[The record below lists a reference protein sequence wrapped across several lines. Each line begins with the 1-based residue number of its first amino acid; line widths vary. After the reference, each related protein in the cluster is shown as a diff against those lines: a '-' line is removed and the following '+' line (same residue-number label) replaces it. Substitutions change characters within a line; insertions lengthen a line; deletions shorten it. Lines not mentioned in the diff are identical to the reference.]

1 MSRLAVFV
9 ITAALLILAPQ
20 ALAKHI
26 TGAKVCGA
34 SDCRDVQA
42 RGLLVALPDLGDPT
56 DPPRSPAGGWYRTT
70 MTVSRLDGFEARP
83 PAAAPD
89 PAPGG
94 DFPWAWVAAV
104 VSFGAAAAAYAMR
117 RRRGGRFGHPG
128 TAAAD

>member
-42 RGLLVALPDLGDPT
+42 RGLLVALPDSGDPT
-56 DPPRSPAGGWYRTT
+56 NPPRSPAGGWYRTT
-70 MTVSRLDGFEARP
+70 ITINAEGNRESFAVDA
-83 PAAAPD
+83 
-89 PAPGG
+89 
-94 DFPWAWVAAV
+94 FPRENLVRT
-104 VSFGAAAAAYAMR
+104 R
-117 RRRGGRFGHPG
+117 RVLRH
-128 TAAAD
+128 